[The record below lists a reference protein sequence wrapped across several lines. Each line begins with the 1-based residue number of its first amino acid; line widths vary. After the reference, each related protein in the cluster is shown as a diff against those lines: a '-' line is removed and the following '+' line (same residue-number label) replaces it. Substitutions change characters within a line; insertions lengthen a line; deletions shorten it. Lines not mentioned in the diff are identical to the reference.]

1 MAMKKTMLRPIKPG
15 HNIMPEIKP
24 STAIENRYY
33 SALMDIIQDMRKEL
47 DAALIH
53 EFKGKAQVELANDG
67 ISDWIAHAVDYLL
80 DKWNTKLDTLSQ
92 TVAKEFVDKTVG
104 NFDTRFAFLL
114 RQHGFTIR
122 MQNSKQ
128 TLNSLRAVMGENVGL
143 IKSIGIEY
151 LGKVQQHVWQSV
163 TGGYDLAS
171 LTKNLQHDFHVTKSR
186 AELIARDQSAKAHA
200 VIEQSRRKEL
210 GITQAIWIHSHAGKQ
225 PRPSHLNAHG
235 EKFDIEKGLYLD
247 GEWVLPGQA
256 INCRCGSKAIMPY

>member
-1 MAMKKTMLRPIKPG
+1 MAAKKAILRPIKPG
-15 HNIMPEIKP
+15 HNVMPEIKP
-24 STAIENRYY
+24 SVAIENRYY
-33 SALMDIIQDMRKEL
+33 QTLMDIIKDIRQEL
-47 DAALIH
+47 DAVLVR
-53 EFKGKAQVELANDG
+53 EFKSKAQAELANDG

-104 NFDTRFAFLL
+104 NFDTRFTTLL
-114 RQHGFTIR
+114 RQHGFTVR
-122 MQNSKQ
+122 MQNSEQ

-163 TGGYDLAS
+163 TSGYDLAL
-171 LTKNLQHDFHVTKSR
+171 LTQNLQHDFDVTRNR
-186 AELIARDQSAKAHA
+186 AELIARDQSSKAHA

-225 PRPSHLNAHG
+225 PRPSHLTAHG
-235 EKFDIEKGLYLD
+235 KTFDIEKGFYLD

-256 INCRCGSKAIMPY
+256 INCRCGSKAIMPF